1 MERRIIKEVCSGN
14 EVSTIY
20 FEEPLFKSDLDILY
34 VDIRNFMFRGM
45 KRPQKGDVMDIAVI
59 DGKLVFFLNQVKVGS
74 KRTPLS
80 LPPEVLQASEVRR
93 QRALERVNKAKK
105 RLGLL

>member
-1 MERRIIKEVCSGN
+1 MERRIIKDVCSGN

-20 FEEPLFKSDLDILY
+20 FEEPLFKSDLDILS
-34 VDIRNFMFRGM
+34 VDIKNVMFRGM
-45 KRPQKGDVMDIAVI
+45 KRPKKGDVMDITVI
-59 DGKLVFFLNQVKVGS
+59 DGKLVFFLNQVKIGS

-80 LPPEVLQASEVRR
+80 LPPEVLQASKERQ
-93 QRALERVNKAKK
+93 QRAMERVKRAKE